1 MRENPLGLH
10 FSGHGFLNTESLY
23 RGDKSGW
30 LKNKKKGDVLIFE
43 DEAGTGA
50 SDFFFTSDLQKMIQ
64 EVKDE
69 KVRRQKSL
77 KVSHQSTMGM
87 NAQELVND
95 QRPPSRSTTPKP
107 NDDDTE
113 DNLEDTS
120 NSIGLQFV
128 FVASCH
134 SEEVGKIFNEA
145 GIPHVI
151 CINKKE
157 TVLDKAAIEFSKFF
171 YDEVFDSYK
180 NICEAYR
187 YAKAKVEKNFGKF

>member
-1 MRENPLGLH
+1 M
-10 FSGHGFLNTESLY
+10 
-23 RGDKSGW
+23 
-30 LKNKKKGDVLIFE
+30 KNKKKGDVLIFE

-69 KVRRQKSL
+69 KLRRQKSL
-77 KVSHQSTMGM
+77 KVSHQTPMGLT
-87 NAQELVND
+87 AQEVSNENG
-95 QRPPSRSTTPKP
+95 PASRRNTAKP
-107 NDDDTE
+107 NDDDAE
-113 DNLEDTS
+113 ENLEDTS

-134 SEEVGKIFNEA
+134 SEEVGKIFKEA

-171 YDEVFDSYK
+171 YDELFDSYK

-187 YAKAKVEKNFGKF
+187 YAKAKVEKTFGKF